1 MTQSVIV
8 VGLGAF
14 GAAILYQLA
23 SRKVAAIGIDRFSPP
38 HAMGSSHGETRITRL
53 SVGEGDSYAPLVRRS
68 HEIWRALEATE
79 GVGLMTRTGGLIFGP
94 RDGVP
99 LHHGRE
105 AFVARTIEL
114 AERTGIAHEV
124 LDTAA
129 IAARFPQFV
138 LRGNEVAYFE
148 PEAGMLSPEACVRV
162 QLAAARAHGA
172 TIRTD
177 EQVLSID
184 QDAGGVTVRTTT
196 ETLRAARCI
205 VAAGAWVGRLLGG
218 AMARQTRVYRQTLHW
233 FAADDPAA
241 YAPGRFPIFI
251 WIYGPTQEDAFYG
264 FPETQPGAGVK
275 VAGEQY
281 ATVAD
286 PDTVARDVSDQESAS
301 LYSRH
306 VAGRLRGV
314 SARSVDAKACL
325 YTVTPDAGFIV
336 DRAPGMDRVL
346 VVSACSGHGFKHS
359 AALGEAI
366 AEQVVDG
373 ASRIPLDAF
382 ALSRLE

>member
-1 MTQSVIV
+1 
-8 VGLGAF
+8 
-14 GAAILYQLA
+14 
-23 SRKVAAIGIDRFSPP
+23 
-38 HAMGSSHGETRITRL
+38 
-53 SVGEGDSYAPLVRRS
+53 
-68 HEIWRALEATE
+68 
-79 GVGLMTRTGGLIFGP
+79 
-94 RDGVP
+94 
-99 LHHGRE
+99 
-105 AFVARTIEL
+105 
-114 AERTGIAHEV
+114 
-124 LDTAA
+124 
-129 IAARFPQFV
+129 
-138 LRGNEVAYFE
+138 
-148 PEAGMLSPEACVRV
+148 
-162 QLAAARAHGA
+162 
-172 TIRTD
+172 
-177 EQVLSID
+177 
-184 QDAGGVTVRTTT
+184 
-196 ETLRAARCI
+196 
-205 VAAGAWVGRLLGG
+205 
-218 AMARQTRVYRQTLHW
+218 VYRQTLHW

-275 VAGEQY
+275 VAGEAY